1 MGHNEADDAPQR
13 EGPGRLGRR
22 ELIKGAAAAG
32 AAAGLS
38 RTGGHEAL
46 ARQDSTPGA
55 APSGAL
61 QLGGESEPAGTWL
74 PYRASGGAETQVFDL
89 IFSRL
94 IRFDADYTLIPDL
107 AERFEINDDA
117 SEFTFYLRQNVT
129 WHDGTPFTARDVIF
143 TYRMAMQEGVGA
155 SQYNKLSQ
163 IQGAAAYRAGE
174 ADDVTGLQMIDDY
187 TVKIVLER
195 PNIAFLVGAAHN
207 NSLVWILP
215 EHILGDADPATLDQH
230 EFAQNPTVGTGPFRF
245 VEYVPDQY
253 VKTEANLDYFLG
265 APKLAEVYVVMAAP
279 ATQLASLESGE
290 LHIMQAISAAD
301 AERLADSQVVDIVP
315 TPGVGIFQTAIMNER
330 FPDKRMRQALMYG
343 VDRATLMDVVLQGQ
357 GRLVHQSVIGPE
369 WANYD
374 DLNTYAY
381 NPDMAR
387 QLLEEAGWDSS
398 RSIELIWEQGFQAIE
413 LAAPVFQQ
421 QMSEIGVN
429 VTLTPMD
436 EAAFE
441 KRVIE
446 DMDFD
451 LAWFGGG
458 AYGLDPDVSSTYY
471 ACANWTP
478 NGGNTTHYC
487 NEELDELFAQGR
499 ATSDIDE
506 RREIYHQVAKILN
519 EDVPTIFWWS
529 ENMIWGISK
538 QVQGVVP
545 GPNTDIHWNIHEW
558 SLTEG

>member
-1 MGHNEADDAPQR
+1 MGDKRHAEILDRVIA
-13 EGPGRLGRR
+13 GRTHRR
-22 ELIKGAAAAG
+22 NLLKGAAAAG
-32 AAAGLS
+32 AAAGLAGLPS
-38 RTGGHEAL
+38 NQAL
-46 ARQDSTPGA
+46 GSQDA

-61 QLGGESEPAGTWL
+61 QIGGESEPAGSWL
-74 PYRASGGAETQVFDL
+74 PYRASGGAETQVFDM

-94 IRFDADYTLIPDL
+94 IRFDADYNLIPDL

-129 WHDGTPFTARDVIF
+129 WHDGEPFTARDVIF
-143 TYRMAMQEGVGA
+143 TYRLAMLEQVGA

-163 IQGAAAYRAGE
+163 VQGAAAYRAGE
-174 ADDVTGLQMIDDY
+174 VDEVSGLQMIDDY
-187 TVKIVLER
+187 TVKIVLDQ

-215 EHILGDADPATLDQH
+215 EHILGDADVATLDQH
-230 EFAQNPTVGTGPFRF
+230 DFAQNPTVGTGPFRF
-245 VEYVPDQY
+245 AEYVPDQY
-253 VKTEANLDYFLG
+253 VRTEVNTDYFLG
-265 APKLAEVYVVMAAP
+265 TPKLAEVYIVMAAP

-290 LHIMQAISAAD
+290 LHVMQALTAAD
-301 AERLADSQVVDIVP
+301 ADRLEDSQVVNIVP
-315 TPGVGIFQTAIMNER
+315 TPGVGVFQTAIMNER
-330 FPDKRMRQALMYG
+330 ITDKRVRQAFMYG
-343 VDRATLMDVVLQGQ
+343 VDRASLMEVVLQGR
-357 GRLVHQSVIGPE
+357 GELVHQTIIGPE
-369 WANYD
+369 WAQYD

-381 NPDMAR
+381 DPEMAQ
-387 QLLEEAGWDSS
+387 QLLTDAGWDSS
-398 RSIELIWEQGFQAIE
+398 QQLELIWEQGYQAIE

-429 VTLTPMD
+429 ITLTPMD

-446 DMDFD
+446 DVDFD

-458 AYGLDPDVSSTYY
+458 AYRLDPDVSSTYY

-487 NEELDELFAQGR
+487 NEELDALFQEGR
-499 ATSDIDE
+499 STSIIEE
-506 RREIYHQVAKILN
+506 RQEIYHEAAHILN

-529 ENMIWGISK
+529 ENMIWGINAN
-538 QVQGVVP
+538 VQGVVP
-545 GPNTDIHWNIHEW
+545 GPNTDIHWNVHEW
-558 SLTEG
+558 SLAE

>member
-1 MGHNEADDAPQR
+1 MGETRKMKSSDRGATSRTDR
-13 EGPGRLGRR
+13 RRL
-22 ELIKGAAAAG
+22 LKGAAAVG
-32 AAAGLS
+32 ATAGLAGL
-38 RTGGHEAL
+38 TGQMAL
-46 ARQDSTPGA
+46 GRQDA
-55 APSGAL
+55 EPSGAL

-74 PYRASGGAETQVFDL
+74 PYRATGGAETQVFDL

-94 IRFDADYTLIPDL
+94 IRFDADYNLIPDL

-129 WHDGTPFTARDVIF
+129 WHDGEPFTARDVIF
-143 TYRMAMQEGVGA
+143 TYRLAMVDVVGA
-155 SQYNKLSQ
+155 TQYSKLSQ
-163 IQGAAAYRAGE
+163 VQGAAAFRAGE
-174 ADDVTGLQMIDDY
+174 ADDVSGLQMIDDY
-187 TVKIVLER
+187 TVRIVLEE

-207 NSLVWILP
+207 NSLIWILP

-230 EFAQNPTVGTGPFRF
+230 EFSRTPSVGTGPFTF

-253 VKTEANLDYFLG
+253 VQTDVNADYFLG
-265 APKLAEVYVVMAAP
+265 SPKLAQVFIVMAAP

-290 LHIMQAISAAD
+290 LHIMQALSSGDAD
-301 AERLADSQVVDIVP
+301 RLEASDVVDIVP

-330 FPDKRMRQALMYG
+330 ITDKRVRQAFMYG
-343 VDRATLMDVVLQGQ
+343 VDRAALMEVVLK
-357 GRLVHQSVIGPE
+357 GRGELVHQSVIGPD
-369 WANYD
+369 WAQYD

-381 NPDMAR
+381 DPEMAR
-387 QLLEEAGWDSS
+387 QLLADAGWDASQS
-398 RSIELIWEQGFQAIE
+398 LELIWEQGFLGIE
-413 LAAPVFQQ
+413 LSAPVFQQ
-421 QMSEIGVN
+421 QMAEIGVDI
-429 VTLTPMD
+429 TLTPLD

-441 KRVIE
+441 QRVIE
-446 DMDFD
+446 TMDFD

-487 NEELDELFAQGR
+487 NEELDALFQQGR
-499 ATSDIDE
+499 STSNTDE
-506 RREIYHQVAKILN
+506 RAEIYHQAARILN

-529 ENMIWGISK
+529 EDMIWGINTN
-538 QVQGVVP
+538 VQGVRP

-558 SLTEG
+558 SLTP